1 MDLRLN
7 LNSETVDHAHPTDA
21 LIVTPNTRV
30 CDVLAI
36 MKERNRSSVT
46 VCSVGGGELVGIFTE
61 RDAVRLL
68 AGSADL
74 EVPIE
79 QVMVREVVTLT
90 QRDTVAK
97 AIAMMWEGG
106 YRRLPILDE
115 AGRPVGMLG
124 VAGILHYMV
133 EHFPDVVYTLP
144 PQPHAA
150 SQERDGA

>member
-1 MDLRLN
+1 
-7 LNSETVDHAHPTDA
+7 
-21 LIVTPNTRV
+21 
-30 CDVLAI
+30 
-36 MKERNRSSVT
+36 
-46 VCSVGGGELVGIFTE
+46 VGIFTE

-79 QVMVREVVTLT
+79 QVMVREVVTLA

-124 VAGILHYMV
+124 VAGILHFMV